1 MTLVD
6 AKRHAECCLLFTDVV
21 NAAQGLKIVMRLL
34 RRVMRS
40 HIVSRVAGWST
51 ARLISSYLRTLQV
64 HMTYELPECHYGL
77 TKENCIYCTWHENL
91 FLSSYVGAYHGAHV
105 LVSESR
111 DGAYLGHGLENL
123 GFGTVRG
130 SSTRGAVR
138 ALRQMVRS
146 GDKTHVAIT
155 PDGPRGPRQHFQQ
168 GAVYLA
174 SRTGMPLVPVAFAF
188 DRPWRFRSWDRMV
201 MPRPFSR
208 AVCYGGT
215 PIHVPQKCKADG
227 LALYQQVASDA
238 MHRATEQ
245 AEQMLQ
251 ELPRNARVKRWGPG
265 KQLPENAGSTDV
277 SMPKA
282 A

>member
-1 MTLVD
+1 
-6 AKRHAECCLLFTDVV
+6 
-21 NAAQGLKIVMRLL
+21 MRVL
-34 RRVMRS
+34 RTIMRS
-40 HIVSRVAGWST
+40 PVMSRVVGWWT
-51 ARLISSYLRTLQV
+51 ARMITTYFRTLRV
-64 HMTYELPECHYGL
+64 HMTYEVPEYHHAL
-77 TKENCIYCTWHENL
+77 TKQNCIYCAWHENM
-91 FLSSYVGAYHGAHV
+91 FLWSYIGAYDGAHV

-111 DGAYLGHGLENL
+111 DGDYVGHVLEDL
-123 GFGTVRG
+123 GFRTFRG

-174 SRTGMPLVPVAFAF
+174 SRTGMPLVPVAFAY
-188 DRPWRFRSWDRMV
+188 DRPWRFHSWDRLA

-208 AVCYGGT
+208 AVCYGGA
-215 PIHVPQKCKADG
+215 PIEVPRNSKADG
-227 LALYQQVASDA
+227 LAHYQQLATDA

-245 AEQMLQ
+245 AEQLLR
-251 ELPRNARVKRWGPG
+251 EIPRNAKVKRWAPG
-265 KQLPENAGSTDV
+265 KQIPENAVGTGVGIS
-277 SMPKA
+277 KA

>member
-1 MTLVD
+1 
-6 AKRHAECCLLFTDVV
+6 
-21 NAAQGLKIVMRLL
+21 MRLL

-40 HIVSRVAGWST
+40 HIVSKAAGWST
-51 ARLISSYLRTLQV
+51 ARLITAHLRTLRV
-64 HMTYELPECHYGL
+64 HMTYELPEYHYAL
-77 TKENCIYCTWHENL
+77 TKENCLYCAWHENL
-91 FLSSYVGAYHGAHV
+91 FMCSYVGAYHGANV

-111 DGAYLGHGLENL
+111 DGDYVGHALESLGY
-123 GFGTVRG
+123 GTVRG

-146 GDKTHVAIT
+146 GSKTHVAIT

-201 MPRPFSR
+201 MPRPFSN

-215 PIHVPQKCKADG
+215 PIHVPLNCKADG
-227 LALYQQVASDA
+227 LGFFQQVATDA

-245 AEQMLQ
+245 AEQLLAH
-251 ELPRNARVKRWGPG
+251 LPRHRKVKHWAPG
-265 KQLPENAGSTDV
+265 KQLPENAADSNTRV
-277 SMPKA
+277 SKA